1 MAKLYRI
8 ILSAIFPILF
18 ISCSADYEGVGEDST
33 SKPQN
38 EVKSIVISFPSGEAS
53 YDINTDVVFKATSDA
68 SEDITSFCEFFVNDS
83 KITGNKFKSATAG
96 DFTVYC
102 KYNSIKSNT
111 ATFKVVSSGSKP
123 IMTITS
129 TTSGVTDGSST
140 SDATIDLKFTSN
152 KSTSDFVEGD
162 ITVSGGTLSSFTGTG
177 TTYSATFTPDGA
189 GDKTID
195 IAADTFTDSSG
206 NKNDASTQ
214 FNWTYVVATPKTFK
228 TNVLVEDITGA
239 WCGYCPRVAWKLKE
253 LQKITTQLIVV
264 AAHYGNASIGRPD
277 PFHYDKVSEL
287 KTAFG
292 VSGYPWAILNRKG
305 TGAAGRWGETDAEI
319 TSIAANPS
327 KAGVAIE
334 SSISDRDLTVKIKA
348 KFSEDFTGLKY
359 VIYILENGLI
369 QTQRTYGD
377 LGYGKGTEIPAGS
390 DRWWLVDFVHNHT
403 LRKALTSSPL
413 GDAISD
419 ASSKKG
425 SVFEKTHNYTIP
437 AAYNKDKMEIVA
449 FVVKS
454 DKSVLNARHSEFGKT
469 QSFEEL

>member
-8 ILSAIFPILF
+8 ILSIIFPILF
-18 ISCSADYEGVGEDST
+18 VSCSADYEGIGEDST

-111 ATFKVVSSGSKP
+111 ATFKIVSSGSKP

-152 KSTSDFVEGD
+152 KSTSDFVVGD

-177 TTYSATFTPDGA
+177 TTYSATFTPDAA

-206 NKNDASTQ
+206 NKNEASTQ
-214 FNWTYVVATPKTFK
+214 FNWTYVDATPKTFK

-253 LQKITTQLIVV
+253 LQKTTSQLIVV
-264 AAHYGNASIGRPD
+264 AAHYGDASIGRPD
-277 PFHYDKVSEL
+277 TFNYSKVGEL
-287 KTAFG
+287 KTTFG
-292 VSGYPWAILNRKG
+292 VAGYPWAILNRLG
-305 TGAAGRWGETDAEI
+305 TGEAGRWNEQNSAI
-319 TSIAANPS
+319 TSLAANPS

-454 DKSVLNARHSEFGKT
+454 DKSVINARHSEFGKT

>member
-1 MAKLYRI
+1 MAKFYRI

-18 ISCSADYEGVGEDST
+18 ISCSADYEGVGEDSS

-38 EVKSIVISFPSGEAS
+38 EVKSIVLSFPSGEAS

-111 ATFKVVSSGSKP
+111 ATFKVVSSSQL

-140 SDATIDLKFTSN
+140 SDSSIDLKFTSN
-152 KSTSDFVEGD
+152 KSTSDFVVGD
-162 ITVSGGTLSSFTGTG
+162 ITVSGGTLSSFTGSA

-195 IAADTFTDSSG
+195 IAANTFTDSSG
-206 NKNDASTQ
+206 NQNAASTQ
-214 FNWTYVVATPKTFK
+214 FNWTYVVATPKNFK

-264 AAHYGNASIGRPD
+264 AAHYGNSSIGRPD
-277 PFHYDKVSEL
+277 PFHYDKVGEL

-305 TGAAGRWGETDAEI
+305 TGAAGRWGETDGEI

-348 KFSEDFTGLKY
+348 KFSEDYTGLKY

-369 QTQRTYGD
+369 ADQYNYAD
-377 LGYGKGTEIPAGS
+377 FGYGADNPLK
-390 DRWWLVDFVHNHT
+390 DFVHNHT

-413 GDAISD
+413 GDAITD

-425 SVFEKTHNYTIP
+425 SVFEKTHTYTIP

-454 DKSVLNARHSEFGKT
+454 DKSVLNARYSEFGKT

>member
-162 ITVSGGTLSSFTGTG
+162 ITVSGGTLSSFTGSA

-264 AAHYGNASIGRPD
+264 AAHYGDASINRPD
-277 PFHYDKVSEL
+277 PFHYSKVSEL
-287 KTAFG
+287 KSAFG

-305 TGAAGRWGETDAEI
+305 TGAAGRWGETDGEI

-369 QTQRTYGD
+369 ADQYNYAD
-377 LGYGKGTEIPAGS
+377 FGYGADNPLK
-390 DRWWLVDFVHNHT
+390 DFVHNHT

-454 DKSVLNARHSEFGKT
+454 DKSVINARHSEFGKT